1 MPTTCASDITMPTE
15 ISLDLPLIDHHC
27 HGVSPAELDYKGFQ
41 AMFSESYLPPPA
53 GTSEFQKPLGLVI
66 RRFCAPVLDLESLSS
81 GEAYV
86 ARRLELGAAEVNR
99 RFFAASGLERLL
111 VDTGHRSNAIF
122 SCEDMERVAGKP
134 AHEIV
139 RIEAVAEEVAKSGVS
154 ASEFPD
160 AFAAALETRARNAA
174 GLKTIVAYR
183 TTFKIDQSA
192 PSKADVIAAAGDWF
206 RVAQGSGRWRLDNVD
221 IVRHGLW
228 IGAELCR
235 ARKFPL
241 QAHVGFGDPDIYM
254 HACDPTHFT
263 DFIAAMEKWQVPV
276 TLLHCYPFQ
285 REAGWLSE
293 IFQNVYYD
301 VGCVQNYTGPSSADI
316 FGEALE
322 MGKFTKQ
329 LYSSDA
335 FGLSELYYLGQL
347 LFRRGVKQRLDRW
360 IAEDFCTVKEADEIV
375 QLIASENARRI
386 YPVGDA

>member
-1 MPTTCASDITMPTE
+1 
-15 ISLDLPLIDHHC
+15 
-27 HGVSPAELDYKGFQ
+27 
-41 AMFSESYLPPPA
+41 
-53 GTSEFQKPLGLVI
+53 
-66 RRFCAPVLDLESLSS
+66 
-81 GEAYV
+81 
-86 ARRLELGAAEVNR
+86 
-99 RFFAASGLERLL
+99 
-111 VDTGHRSNAIF
+111 
-122 SCEDMERVAGKP
+122 MEKVAGKP

-154 ASEFPD
+154 RERVPRCSSPRRSK
-160 AFAAALETRARNAA
+160 RARRNAA

-206 RVAQGSGRWRLDNVD
+206 RVAQDSGRWRLDNVR

-241 QAHVGFGDPDIYM
+241 QVHVGFGDPDIYM

-301 VGCVQNYTGPSSADI
+301 VGCIQNYTGPSSADI

-347 LFRRGVKQRLDRW
+347 LFRRGIKQRLDRW

-386 YPVGDA
+386 YPVGNA